1 MTATVSAT
9 MSATVTDIRGDA
21 AQTEARTDAARA
33 DAARDLEARD
43 GAILHDSF
51 YFQRTADRLAL
62 AGALGL
68 ATCTWLLWDTLAAI
82 GDARRLALL
91 FAGSFS
97 LATFMAL
104 ASVRFLVGRIFLR
117 PAAHLS
123 QAAERVADGDFAAYI
138 PPPRARG
145 AVTRLTRAMLRMTS
159 SLREM
164 TQLLRSA
171 SQETTASAEAITAG
185 GAHMAATA
193 QHIADTSNDLSR
205 RAGEMAET
213 IEALVG
219 DASRLVA
226 IAGELTE
233 GAQAGVARNAQLRA
247 LAQESSA
254 RLAEGTSALDTLA
267 ADAHSSAA
275 AVEELATASEEIQ
288 TFVTLVTKMARQSKL
303 LALNAAMEAARA
315 GEQGQGFAVVA
326 SEVRRLA
333 ASSAEAAERTEALVR
348 GVLAHVAE
356 SRAASSRAA
365 ATVDAVRSATQLG
378 LDSFRQVEAAA
389 RDAEHWTASID
400 RAASQSGEQVAQMSG
415 RLEAL
420 SETTARF
427 TTAMEEVAAASQQQ
441 SASTEEIAAAG
452 HELLRAADRLSRL
465 TANFRTEDAGA
476 RANAPAEAPVL
487 ALVRDRQPALPAQ
500 SAA

>member
-1 MTATVSAT
+1 MTATVT
-9 MSATVTDIRGDA
+9 ATVTDIRGDA
-21 AQTEARTDAARA
+21 AQSETRADAARA
-33 DAARDLEARD
+33 DTARDLAERD
-43 GAILHDSF
+43 DAILHDSL
-51 YFQRTADRLAL
+51 YFQRVVGRLAL
-62 AGALGL
+62 AGLAGLG
-68 ATCTWLLWDTLAAI
+68 TCTWLLWDTLTAI
-82 GDARRLALL
+82 GDARRLTLF

-97 LATFMAL
+97 LATFMSL
-104 ASVRFLVGRIFLR
+104 AAVRFLVGRVFLG
-117 PAAHLS
+117 PAAQLS

-138 PPPRARG
+138 PPARAHG

-159 SLREM
+159 SLRDM
-164 TQLLRSA
+164 TKVLRTA
-171 SQETTASAEAITAG
+171 SHETTASAEAITAG

-205 RAGEMAET
+205 RAGEMAVT
-213 IEALVG
+213 IDALVA
-219 DASRLVA
+219 DAGRLVA
-226 IAGELTE
+226 IAGELAE

-254 RLAEGTSALDTLA
+254 RLAEGTAALDTLA

-333 ASSAEAAERTEALVR
+333 ASSSEAAERTEALVR

-356 SRAASSRAA
+356 SRAASARAA
-365 ATVDAVRSATQLG
+365 GTVDAVRSATQLG

-400 RAASQSGEQVAQMSG
+400 RAASQSSEQVGQMSG

-420 SETTARF
+420 AETTARF
-427 TTAMEEVAAASQQQ
+427 TAAMEEVAAASQEQ
-441 SASTEEIAAAG
+441 SASTEQIAAAG
-452 HELLRAADRLSRL
+452 HDLLRAAERLSRL
-465 TANFRTEDAGA
+465 TANFRVDEAGA
-476 RANAPAEAPVL
+476 RTDASVDAPTL
-487 ALVRDRQPALPAQ
+487 ALVRDGQPAQ

>member
-1 MTATVSAT
+1 MTATVIG
-9 MSATVTDIRGDA
+9 IRGDA
-21 AQTEARTDAARA
+21 AQTAARS
-33 DAARDLEARD
+33 DARRDEEARD
-43 GAILHDSF
+43 AAILHDSL
-51 YFQRTADRLAL
+51 YFQRIANWLAIGGAFGL
-62 AGALGL
+62 AG
-68 ATCTWLLWDTLAAI
+68 CTWWLRDTLTAL
-82 GDARRLALL
+82 DATRLGVL
-91 FAGSFS
+91 FLGSFS

-104 ASVRFLVGRIFLR
+104 ATIRFMVGRIFLH
-117 PAAHLS
+117 PAAQLS
-123 QAAERVADGDFAAYI
+123 QAAERVADGNFGAHI
-138 PPPRARG
+138 PPGRSRG
-145 AVTRLTRAMLRMTS
+145 ALTRLTRAMQRMTA
-159 SLREM
+159 SLRQM
-164 TQLLRSA
+164 TQLLRAA
-171 SQETTASAEAITAG
+171 SQETTSSAEAITAG

-205 RAGEMAET
+205 RASEMAGT
-213 IEALVG
+213 IEALVDDSG
-219 DASRLVA
+219 RLVA
-226 IAGELTE
+226 IAGELTD

-254 RLAEGTSALDTLA
+254 RLAEGTAALDTLA
-267 ADAHSSAA
+267 ADAHSSAS

-356 SRAASSRAA
+356 SRAASARAA
-365 ATVDAVRSATQLG
+365 STVDAVRSATQLG
-378 LDSFRQVEAAA
+378 LDSFRQVEEAA
-389 RDAEHWTASID
+389 RDAEHWTASIE
-400 RAASQSGEQVAQMSG
+400 RAATLSSEHVAQMSG

-420 SETTARF
+420 SEGTSLF
-427 TTAMEEVAAASQQQ
+427 TTAMEEVAAASQEQ

-452 HELLRAADRLSRL
+452 HELLRAAEHLSRL
-465 TANFRTEDAGA
+465 TAGFRVEEDAT
-476 RANAPAEAPVL
+476 RAPATTSAAAAMPATVPAL
-487 ALVRDRQPALPAQ
+487 ALVRDEQPAQ